1 MDTADDNRS
10 KKRLACLD
18 TESSVRLSVDR
29 SPNGDPMARASADK
43 TSAANGASSLQNSQ
57 LFADDRRRESS
68 GSHFV
73 PRIHEV
79 HGSSDSQ
86 LRISSLDLAGKL
98 GGSIPPLD
106 DSQSMSTNDASMA
119 TADMDLAEGSSPGV
133 GGVSA
138 DMELQAAI
146 DRMLQ
151 GQPLTMS
158 PLHSA
163 YLVGGHPQK
172 AIQAADA
179 PAAGPFALD
188 TQSKRPAL
196 VQRIAQRG
204 RGLGSRVVKRFSRR
218 SDAVDDLSSDS
229 LELMASDAP
238 KKCTG
243 RSAYTS
249 YGGGGGGKPECVE
262 YSGSPQ
268 DSTAQSRIAKLVAPV
283 VRYMQRRPMAAL
295 GIVLGVLV
303 ALLAIIVVI
312 LVVGVFPYLMRATLQ
327 DVTIDVTSVRA
338 AAPFQVARSLALNK
352 ASSGPLRLSDIKRFM
367 RLAEEQDDYVPKDDP
382 HSLALHKRDDHA
394 AVHHP
399 PPPPPV
405 QRASGPNTHAVA
417 QQHAQAAARSPQPA
431 AHQAPRRDAAPTH
444 ALSGAEHHAPG
455 GTPAAHSSSAGQHP
469 PSSHEDNALPHTS
482 PAAAASPPLAAAAS
496 AVHEE
501 AEPAQKEKAL
511 DTAGHAD
518 SYTMQ
523 LGGTLNSGG
532 PIGIDIEFT
541 EPLRMYWHDMEIGSI
556 SRPEKI
562 HVPGHDSVEWRWAPF
577 TVTMPGAP
585 DALLPGALGRVDKKL
600 VVARGMLHDERGA
613 AAHQHSDDA
622 RAADAGSRQGALAD
636 WFATIQAHRSFT
648 MEWRSRVRV
657 SAMGMHTSNVR
668 FEKTVHV
675 SCASASECVVNP

>member
-119 TADMDLAEGSSPGV
+119 TADMELAEGSSPGV

-172 AIQAADA
+172 AMQAADA

-229 LELMASDAP
+229 LELMASATP
-238 KKCTG
+238 KKSTG
-243 RSAYTS
+243 RSAFTS

-352 ASSGPLRLSDIKRFM
+352 APSGPLRLSDIKRFM

-382 HSLALHKRDDHA
+382 HSLVLHKRDDHA
-394 AVHHP
+394 A
-399 PPPPPV
+399 
-405 QRASGPNTHAVA
+405 
-417 QQHAQAAARSPQPA
+417 
-431 AHQAPRRDAAPTH
+431 
-444 ALSGAEHHAPG
+444 
-455 GTPAAHSSSAGQHP
+455 
-469 PSSHEDNALPHTS
+469 DNALPHTS

-585 DALLPGALGRVDKKL
+585 DALLPGAPGRVDKKL

-657 SAMGMHTSNVR
+657 SAMGMHTSN
-668 FEKTVHV
+668 
-675 SCASASECVVNP
+675 